1 MRTLERITVTGY
13 KSIKELRDFELGDI
27 NVLIGAN
34 GAGKSNFLSLF
45 KMLDSIANNRLQ
57 LFVGVSGGADYLL
70 FFGQK
75 NTKEIKISLEIR
87 NEMDLFDY
95 ELSLGAA
102 LPNRLIFLDEK
113 VAYQPQGESRKQ
125 WIELGGG
132 HEESQIL
139 RNDAYW
145 GELLSGE
152 GGSWGALLKKAVR
165 FRPEKY
171 LLKSLGDWKVYHFQ
185 DTTPEAKVKQNSDI
199 YENHQLKSD
208 GGNLASFL
216 YLLKNHYQPFYDR
229 ILSTVRL
236 VAPFIDNFVLQPM
249 PENAQRIR
257 LRWRHKN
264 SENDFDISQLSDGT
278 LRFICLTT
286 LLLQP
291 DPPSLIIID
300 EPELGLHPAAM
311 GLLVEMLRSV
321 ATKSQVI
328 ISTQSVS
335 MVNQFFPEEVIV
347 VDREKDESVFKRLN
361 SKELEYWLED
371 YSLGE
376 IWEMNLVGG
385 RPR

>member
-13 KSIKELRDFELGDI
+13 KSIRELRDFELGDI

-34 GAGKSNFLSLF
+34 GAGKSNFLSVF
-45 KMLDSIANNRLQ
+45 KLLNRLVSEHLQ
-57 LFVGVSGGADYLL
+57 LFVAQSGGADLL
-70 FFGQK
+70 LYFGPK
-75 NTKEIKISLEIR
+75 VT
-87 NEMDLFDY
+87 NEMELRLQFVNGKITERYGLKLVPATTNKLVIAEEVCWNNEFAETTGIGSSEGKEEAELKDMYDHGVIVDTAFKVFKDL
-95 ELSLGAA
+95 EL
-102 LPNRLIFLDEK
+102 
-113 VAYQPQGESRKQ
+113 
-125 WIELGGG
+125 
-132 HEESQIL
+132 
-139 RNDAYW
+139 
-145 GELLSGE
+145 
-152 GGSWGALLKKAVR
+152 
-165 FRPEKY
+165 
-171 LLKSLGDWKVYHFQ
+171 YHFQ
-185 DTTPEAKVKQNSDI
+185 DTTPEARVKQNPEI
-199 YENHQLKSD
+199 YDSYQLKSD
-208 GGNLASFL
+208 ARNLASFL
-216 YLLKNHYQPFYDR
+216 YRLKNHQPVQYKR
-229 ILSTVRL
+229 ILQTIQF
-236 VAPFIDNFVLQPM
+236 VAPYFTDFVLHPM

-264 SENDFDISQLSDGT
+264 SEDDFDISQLSDGI

-335 MVNQFFPEEVIV
+335 MVSQFFPEEVIV

>member
-13 KSIKELRDFELGDI
+13 KSIRELRDFELGDL

-34 GAGKSNFLSLF
+34 GAGKSNFLSIF
-45 KMLDSIANNRLQ
+45 KMLKALANNRLQ
-57 LFVGVSGGADYLL
+57 LVVGQSGGADYLL
-70 FFGQK
+70 HFGGK
-75 NTKEIKISLEIR
+75 YTEEIQVGLTIYNSPIEL
-87 NEMDLFDY
+87 LDY
-95 ELSLGAA
+95 EFGLKYAVSSELT
-102 LPNRLIFLDEK
+102 FLDEK
-113 VAYQPQGESRKQ
+113 CLDRHRAEDKQNWTYLGSGQKETKLSIKESWWQGA
-125 WIELGGG
+125 
-132 HEESQIL
+132 IL
-139 RNDAYW
+139 DRLQKW
-145 GELLSGE
+145 T
-152 GGSWGALLKKAVR
+152 
-165 FRPEKY
+165 
-171 LLKSLGDWKVYHFQ
+171 VYHFQ
-185 DTTPEAKVKQNSDI
+185 DTTPEARVKQNPDI
-199 YENHQLKSD
+199 YDNHELKSD
-208 GGNLASFL
+208 AANLASFL
-216 YLLKNHYQPFYDR
+216 FLLKNHHQIYYKR
-229 ILSTVRL
+229 ILNTVKL
-236 VAPFIDNFVLQPM
+236 AAPFIDDFVLNPM

-264 SENDFDISQLSDGT
+264 AEDDFDISQFSDGT

-291 DPPSLIIID
+291 NPPSLIIID
-300 EPELGLHPAAM
+300 EPELGLHPAAI

-335 MVNQFFPEEVIV
+335 MVSQFLPEEVIV